1 MFRFFENLVDPY
13 QNYVEDD
20 TPPTRLWPFLMTY
33 ARPFKRVFW
42 VAGFMSVIVA
52 VIEIGLIA
60 YMGRLVDLI
69 APGSEVTFWADYG
82 WEFIAM
88 GVFLLTLRPLMQVI
102 DVALLNQ
109 SIIPNFAAIVRWR
122 AHRHVL
128 RQSVGW
134 FENDF
139 AGRIANRIMQTP
151 PAASEAAF
159 QVFDAVTFSL
169 AYIIGAG
176 VLLLGADPRLLL
188 PLLVWFVLYG
198 ALMRWTI
205 LRVGPASKAS
215 SDARSEVTGRVVDS
229 YTNIHSV
236 KMFAHH
242 DHEIDY
248 AYDAIEATRAA
259 FQKEMRL
266 YTIMDVTLVLLNGLL
281 IVTVVGWA
289 LWLWSGGFATAGIV
303 AAAAALTL
311 RLNSMT
317 GWIMWAVTNLFQ
329 NLGVVS
335 EGMETIAQP
344 ITLTDSDSAT
354 ALEISGGSL
363 QIENLSHHYGR
374 SSGGIDALSLNIK
387 AGEKVGLIG
396 RSGAGKSTLLKLLL
410 RFYDAEAGRVLI
422 DGQDVSMVSQDSLRH
437 AIGMVQQDSALLH
450 RSVRDNIL
458 YGDPTASED
467 ELIAAAK
474 QAEAHDFIL
483 DLEDGEGRKGYD
495 AQVGERGVKLSGGQR
510 QRVTLARVILK
521 DAPILLLDEATSALD
536 SEVEATIQAT
546 LADLMDGKTV
556 IAIAHR
562 LSTIAKMDRI
572 VVMDA
577 GKIIEDGTHQ
587 ELLALGGQ
595 YAGFWERQS
604 GGFIGTEFE
613 GVI

>member
-13 QNYVEDD
+13 QPYAEDN
-20 TPPTRLWPFLMTY
+20 TPPTRLWPFLKTY
-33 ARPFKRVFW
+33 VKPFKRVFW
-42 VAGFMSVIVA
+42 AAGIMSVVVA
-52 VIEIGLIA
+52 TIEIWLIA

-69 APGSEVTFWADYG
+69 APGGEVSFWVDYG
-82 WEFIAM
+82 WEFIIV
-88 GVFLLTLRPLMQVI
+88 GVFLLTLRPLLQVI

-109 SIIPNFAAIVRWR
+109 SIIPNFGTTVRWR

-151 PAASEAAF
+151 PAAGEVAF

-169 AYIIGAG
+169 AYIIGAA
-176 VLLLGADPRLLL
+176 VLLMGADVRLLL
-188 PLLVWFVLYG
+188 PMLVWFALYV

-205 LRVGPASKAS
+205 LRVGPAAKAS

-242 DHEIDY
+242 DNEVSY
-248 AYDAIEATRAA
+248 AREAIEKTRKAL
-259 FQKEMRL
+259 QREMRL
-266 YTIMDVTLVLLNGLL
+266 YTIMDVSLVLLNGFL
-281 IVTVVGWA
+281 IVAVVGWA
-289 LWLWSGGFATAGIV
+289 LWLWSGGLATAGIV

-311 RLNSMT
+311 RLNAMT

-329 NLGVVS
+329 NLGVIS

-344 ITLTDSDSAT
+344 ITLTDAET
-354 ALEISGGSL
+354 AVDLDVTEGAITIQGL
-363 QIENLSHHYGR
+363 THHYGR
-374 SSGGIDALSLNIK
+374 SSGGLDMLNLTIP
-387 AGEKVGLIG
+387 AGQKVGLVG
-396 RSGAGKSTLLKLLL
+396 RSGAGKSTLVKLLL
-410 RFYDAEAGRVLI
+410 RFYDAESGRILI
-422 DGQDVSMVSQDSLRH
+422 DDQDICDVSQDSLRQ
-437 AIGMVQQDSALLH
+437 AIGMVQQDSSLLH

-458 YGDPTASED
+458 YGRPTATE
-467 ELIAAAK
+467 EQMIAASK

-483 DLEDGEGRKGYD
+483 DLEDGQGRTGYD

-510 QRVTLARVILK
+510 QRITLSRVLLK

-536 SEVEATIQAT
+536 SEVEAAIQAT
-546 LADLMDGKTV
+546 LYDMMEGKTV

-562 LSTIAKMDRI
+562 LSTIARMDRI
-572 VVMDA
+572 IVLDEGRIV
-577 GKIIEDGTHQ
+577 EDGTHDDLINQ
-587 ELLALGGQ
+587 SGP
-595 YAGFWERQS
+595 YAGFWSRQS
-604 GGFIGTEFE
+604 GGFIDADG
-613 GVI
+613 GDL

>member
-13 QNYVEDD
+13 ETYVEDD
-20 TPPTRLWPFLMTY
+20 TPPTRLWPFLKTY

-42 VAGFMSVIVA
+42 AAGLMSVVVA
-52 VIEIGLIA
+52 LVEVWLIA
-60 YMGRLVDLI
+60 YMGRLIDLI

-88 GVFLLTLRPLMQVI
+88 GVFLLVLRPVLQIVDI
-102 DVALLNQ
+102 SLLNQ
-109 SIIPNFAAIVRWR
+109 SIIPNFGTIVRWR
-122 AHRHVL
+122 SHRHVL

-151 PAASEAAF
+151 PAAGEVAF

-169 AYIIGAG
+169 AYVIGAA
-176 VLLLGADPRLLL
+176 VLLMGADPRLLL
-188 PLLVWFVLYG
+188 PLVIWFALY
-198 ALMRWTI
+198 ALLMRWTI
-205 LRVGPASKAS
+205 KRVGPAAKAS

-242 DHEIDY
+242 DREINY
-248 AYDAIEATRAA
+248 AREAIEKTRSAL
-259 FQKEMRL
+259 QREMRL
-266 YTIMDVTLVLLNGLL
+266 YTIMDVALVLLNGFL
-281 IVTVVGWA
+281 IVAVVGWA
-289 LWLWSGGFATAGIV
+289 LWLWSDGLATAGIV
-303 AAAAALTL
+303 AAAAAMTL
-311 RLNSMT
+311 RLNAMT

-329 NLGVVS
+329 NLGVIS

-344 ITLTDSDSAT
+344 ITLTDADTAT
-354 ALEISGGSL
+354 DLVVSGGGL

-374 SSGGIDALSLNIK
+374 TSGGIDALSLTIR
-387 AGEKVGLIG
+387 AGEKIGLIG
-396 RSGAGKSTLLKLLL
+396 RSGAGKSTLVKLLL
-410 RFYDAEAGRVLI
+410 RFYDAESGRILL
-422 DGQDVSMVSQDSLRH
+422 DGQDVSTVSQDSLRH

-467 ELIAAAK
+467 QMIAAAK
-474 QAEAHDFIL
+474 QAEAHEFIL

-546 LADLMDGKTV
+546 LSGLMEGKTV

-562 LSTIAKMDRI
+562 LSTIAQMDRI

-577 GKIIEDGTHQ
+577 GK
-587 ELLALGGQ
+587 
-595 YAGFWERQS
+595 
-604 GGFIGTEFE
+604 
-613 GVI
+613 

>member
-13 QNYVEDD
+13 APYAQED
-20 TPPTRLWPFLMTY
+20 TPPTRLWPFLKTY
-33 ARPFKRVFW
+33 VRPFRRVFW
-42 VAGFMSVIVA
+42 AAGIMSVVVA
-52 VIEIGLIA
+52 LVEVWLIA

-69 APGSEVTFWADYG
+69 APGSEVSFWADYG
-82 WEFIAM
+82 WEFILV
-88 GVFLLTLRPLMQVI
+88 GLFLLTLRPVFQVI

-109 SIIPNFAAIVRWR
+109 SIIPNFGTIVRWR

-151 PAASEAAF
+151 PAAGEVAF

-169 AYIIGAG
+169 AYVIGAA
-176 VLLLGADPRLLL
+176 VLLMGADPRLLL
-188 PLLVWFVLYG
+188 PLVIWFLLYG

-205 LRVGPASKAS
+205 KRVGPAAKAS

-242 DHEIDY
+242 DREVSY
-248 AYDAIEATRAA
+248 AYDAIEKTRAA
-259 FQKEMRL
+259 FQREMRL
-266 YTIMDVTLVLLNGLL
+266 YTIMDVSLVLLNGFL

-289 LWLWSGGFATAGIV
+289 LWLWSGGLATAGIV
-303 AAAAALTL
+303 AAAAAMTL
-311 RLNSMT
+311 RLNAMT

-329 NLGVVS
+329 NLGVIS

-344 ITLTDSDSAT
+344 ITLTDADAAGELRVQGGT
-354 ALEISGGSL
+354 IEIDG
-363 QIENLSHHYGR
+363 LSHHYGR
-374 SSGGIDALSLNIK
+374 GTGGIDNLSITIK
-387 AGEKVGLIG
+387 AGEKVGLVG
-396 RSGAGKSTLLKLLL
+396 RSGAGKSTLVKLLL
-410 RFYDAEAGRVLI
+410 RFYDAESGRIMI
-422 DGQDVSMVSQDSLRH
+422 DGQDISTVSQDSRRH
-437 AIGMVQQDSALLH
+437 AIGMVQQDSSLLH

-458 YGDPTASED
+458 YGDPTATED
-467 ELIAAAK
+467 QMIAAAK

-483 DLEDGEGRKGYD
+483 DLEDGEGRKGYA

-510 QRVTLARVILK
+510 QRISLARVILK

-546 LADLMDGKTV
+546 LSELMDGKTV

-562 LSTIAKMDRI
+562 LSTIAQMDRI
-572 VVMDA
+572 IVIDDGRV
-577 GKIIEDGTHQ
+577 IEDGTHA
-587 ELLALGGQ
+587 ELLAAGGQ
-595 YAGFWERQS
+595 YAGFWTRQS
-604 GGFIGTEFE
+604 GGFIRTEVAE
-613 GVI
+613 